1 MKFDYYCVAL
11 AVLVLF
17 FMYLDNSVNIE
28 GLSCG
33 NHQGAEVPVEPDVP
47 VNQEGTVPKLPQ
59 VDPPAA
65 KQELSRIGQKP
76 TPLKP
81 INVPPSLETDL
92 QAVSSSSDKLA
103 SLDDS
108 FGPLVDPLLIQRQV
122 PSNLQN
128 LGSRVGG
135 VGNIGDPSIGLI
147 GGPVKPVGGMGDVM
161 GVPVLENPS
170 IGAPVGYDVPV
181 ISDVKMREQVPLGVP
196 NMASG
201 GMVPGGMVPGGM
213 VPGGMVPG
221 GMVPGSV
228 SQQQQQQQ
236 RPPSAGPKKKLEV
249 HMVYTNWCGHSKR
262 AEPHLDKLK
271 EEVHGK
277 QMGDHVI
284 EVHKHDAD
292 TPEGKK
298 MAEEHNVRGFPTHFM
313 IVEGRKIEEGIGRT
327 YDELIAKIKELT
339 GSS

>member
-1 MKFDYYCVAL
+1 MKFNYYCIAL

-33 NHQGAEVPVEPDVP
+33 GDDHDHSNEQVQLPPQHVPE
-47 VNQEGTVPKLPQ
+47 PQ
-59 VDPPAA
+59 VVLDSV
-65 KQELSRIGQKP
+65 KQDLSNIGQKP

-81 INVPPSLETDL
+81 LNVPPSLESDL
-92 QAVSSSSDKLA
+92 QAVSSSSDNLA
-103 SLDDS
+103 SLDNS
-108 FGPLVDPLLIQRQV
+108 FGPLVDPQLIQRQV

-135 VGNIGDPSIGLI
+135 VGNIGDSSIGLI
-147 GGPVKPVGGMGDVM
+147 GGPVKPVGGMGGVM
-161 GVPVLENPS
+161 GIPILENPS
-170 IGAPVGYDVPV
+170 IGAPVGYDAPV
-181 ISDVKMREQVPLGVP
+181 ISDVKMVEQVPLGEP
-196 NMASG
+196 AMPGLMIDSPPQ
-201 GMVPGGMVPGGM
+201 GM
-213 VPGGMVPG
+213 
-221 GMVPGSV
+221 
-228 SQQQQQQQ
+228 
-236 RPPSAGPKKKLEV
+236 SADPKKKLEV

-271 EEVHGK
+271 EDLHGK
-277 QMGDHVI
+277 QVGEHVV

-313 IVEGRKIEEGIGRT
+313 IVDGQKVEDGVGRT
-327 YDELIAKIKELT
+327 YDELMGKVNELT
-339 GSS
+339 GSA

>member
-28 GLSCG
+28 GMGCDD
-33 NHQGAEVPVEPDVP
+33 HQDNEVKQEVPAQQEVPVQQDVP
-47 VNQEGTVPKLPQ
+47 SKSPQ
-59 VDPPAA
+59 VASIDAA
-65 KQELSRIGQKP
+65 MQELSRIGQEP

-81 INVPPSLETDL
+81 INVPPSLESDL

-108 FGPLVDPLLIQRQV
+108 FGPLVDPQLIQKQV

-135 VGNIGDPSIGLI
+135 VGNVGDPSIGLI
-147 GGPVKPVGGMGDVM
+147 GRPVKPVGGTGDVM
-161 GVPVLENPS
+161 GIPVLENPS

-181 ISDVKMREQVPLGVP
+181 ISDIKMREPVPLGMP
-196 NMASG
+196 DMAPG
-201 GMVPGGMVPGGM
+201 GMAPDGMVPGDMAVDDVPQGQ
-213 VPGGMVPG
+213 P
-221 GMVPGSV
+221 
-228 SQQQQQQQ
+228 QKQ
-236 RPPSAGPKKKLEV
+236 PPSMAPKKKLEV
-249 HMVYTNWCGHSKR
+249 HMIYTNWCGHSKR

-271 EEVHGK
+271 EEVHGAVI
-277 QMGDHVI
+277 GDHVV

-327 YDELIAKIKELT
+327 FDELMSKIKELT
-339 GSS
+339 GTA

>member
-1 MKFDYYCVAL
+1 MKFNYYCIAL

-33 NHQGAEVPVEPDVP
+33 SGDDHVHSNEQVQLSDSQP
-47 VNQEGTVPKLPQ
+47 TPKPQ
-59 VDPPAA
+59 VILKDSV
-65 KQELSRIGQKP
+65 KQDLSSIGQKP

-81 INVPPSLETDL
+81 QNVPPSLESDL
-92 QAVSSSSDKLA
+92 QAVSSSSDNLA
-103 SLDDS
+103 SLDNS
-108 FGPLVDPLLIQRQV
+108 FGPLVDPQLIQRQV

-135 VGNIGDPSIGLI
+135 VGNVGDPSIGLI

-161 GVPVLENPS
+161 GIPILENPS

-181 ISDVKMREQVPLGVP
+181 ISDVKMMEQVPLGEPAMPGPMAGPPQQGVP
-196 NMASG
+196 D
-201 GMVPGGMVPGGM
+201 
-213 VPGGMVPG
+213 
-221 GMVPGSV
+221 
-228 SQQQQQQQ
+228 
-236 RPPSAGPKKKLEV
+236 GPKKKLEV

-271 EEVHGK
+271 GELHGK
-277 QMGDHVI
+277 QVGQHVV

-298 MAEEHNVRGFPTHFM
+298 MAEEHNVKGFPTHFM
-313 IVEGRKIEEGIGRT
+313 MVDGQKVENGVGRT
-327 YDELIAKIKELT
+327 YDELIGKIKELT
-339 GSS
+339 GSA

>member
-33 NHQGAEVPVEPDVP
+33 NHQGAEVPVEPEVP

-59 VDPPAA
+59 VASAAA

-81 INVPPSLETDL
+81 LNVPPSLESDL

-108 FGPLVDPLLIQRQV
+108 FGPLVDPLLIQKQV

-135 VGNIGDPSIGLI
+135 VGNLGDESIGLI

-170 IGAPVGYDVPV
+170 IGAPVGYAVPL
-181 ISDVKMREQVPLGVP
+181 ISDVKMRESVPLGMP
-196 NMASG
+196 D
-201 GMVPGGMVPGGM
+201 MVPGGMAPGGM
-213 VPGGMVPG
+213 APGGMAPG
-221 GMVPGSV
+221 GMAVDGVPQD
-228 SQQQQQQQ
+228 QQ
-236 RPPSAGPKKKLEV
+236 PSMAPKKKLEV

-271 EEVHGK
+271 EEVHGTVI
-277 QMGDHVI
+277 GDHVV

-313 IVEGRKIEEGIGRT
+313 IVEGQKIEEGIGRT
-327 YDELIAKIKELT
+327 FDELMSKIKELT
-339 GSS
+339 GTA

>member
-28 GLSCG
+28 GLSCDG
-33 NHQGAEVPVEPDVP
+33 GDHEHSNEHSNGHSNEQ
-47 VNQEGTVPKLPQ
+47 VNLSESQPTPKPKVILKDS
-59 VDPPAA
+59 V
-65 KQELSRIGQKP
+65 KQDLSSIGQKP

-81 INVPPSLETDL
+81 LNVPPSLESDL
-92 QAVSSSSDKLA
+92 QAVSSSSDNLA
-103 SLDDS
+103 SLDNS
-108 FGPLVDPLLIQRQV
+108 FGPLVDPQLIQRQV

-135 VGNIGDPSIGLI
+135 VGNIGDSSIGLV
-147 GGPVKPVGGMGDVM
+147 GGPVKPMGGMDNVM
-161 GVPVLENPS
+161 GIPVLENPS
-170 IGAPVGYDVPV
+170 IGAPVGYGVPV
-181 ISDVKMREQVPLGVP
+181 ISDVKMVEQVPVGGVP
-196 NMASG
+196 GMAAG
-201 GMVPGGMVPGGM
+201 GVPGMAAE
-213 VPGGMVPG
+213 
-221 GMVPGSV
+221 SV
-228 SQQQQQQQ
+228 SKQ
-236 RPPSAGPKKKLEV
+236 PPSTGPKKKLEV

-271 EEVHGK
+271 EEVHGTVV
-277 QMGDHVI
+277 GDHVV

-313 IVEGRKIEEGIGRT
+313 VVEGQKIEDGIGRT
-327 YDELIAKIKELT
+327 YDELMAKIKELT
-339 GSS
+339 GTA

>member
-28 GLSCG
+28 GMGCDDHTG
-33 NHQGAEVPVEPDVP
+33 NEVPVEHK
-47 VNQEGTVPKLPQ
+47 VPKLPQ
-59 VDPPAA
+59 VDAT
-65 KQELSRIGQKP
+65 KQELSSIGQKP
-76 TPLKP
+76 TPLKAL
-81 INVPPSLETDL
+81 NVPPSLESDL
-92 QAVSSSSDKLA
+92 QAISSSSDKLA
-103 SLDDS
+103 SLDGS
-108 FGPLVDPLLIQRQV
+108 FGPLVDPQLIQKQV

-147 GGPVKPVGGMGDVM
+147 GGPVKPMGGMDNVM

-170 IGAPVGYDVPV
+170 IGAPVGYAVPV
-181 ISDVKMREQVPLGVP
+181 ISDVKMAEQVHLGKPSVP
-196 NMASG
+196 S
-201 GMVPGGMVPGGM
+201 GMVPGGMAPGGM
-213 VPGGMVPG
+213 
-221 GMVPGSV
+221 
-228 SQQQQQQQ
+228 
-236 RPPSAGPKKKLEV
+236 APKKKLEV

-271 EEVHGK
+271 EEVHGV

-313 IVEGRKIEEGIGRT
+313 IVEGQKIEDGIGRT
-327 YDELIAKIKELT
+327 YDELMTKIKELT
-339 GSS
+339 GSA

>member
-1 MKFDYYCVAL
+1 M
-11 AVLVLF
+11 
-17 FMYLDNSVNIE
+17 
-28 GLSCG
+28 
-33 NHQGAEVPVEPDVP
+33 
-47 VNQEGTVPKLPQ
+47 
-59 VDPPAA
+59 
-65 KQELSRIGQKP
+65 
-76 TPLKP
+76 
-81 INVPPSLETDL
+81 ETDL

-108 FGPLVDPLLIQRQV
+108 FGPLVNPQLIQRQV

-196 NMASG
+196 NMASS
-201 GMVPGGMVPGGM
+201 
-213 VPGGMVPG
+213 GMVPG

-228 SQQQQQQQ
+228 SQQQQQQ

-271 EEVHGK
+271 EEVHGV

-313 IVEGRKIEEGIGRT
+313 IVEGQKIEEGIGRT
-327 YDELIAKIKELT
+327 FDELMSKIKELT

>member
-28 GLSCG
+28 GMGCD
-33 NHQGAEVPVEPDVP
+33 NHEDKGHP
-47 VNQEGTVPKLPQ
+47 VNKEDSAPKLPQ
-59 VDPPAA
+59 VASVDSVV
-65 KQELSRIGQKP
+65 QEPSGIGQKP

-81 INVPPSLETDL
+81 QNVPPSLESDL
-92 QAVSSSSDKLA
+92 QAVSSSSDNLA
-103 SLDDS
+103 LLDDS
-108 FGPLVDPLLIQRQV
+108 FGPLVDPQLIQRQV

-135 VGNIGDPSIGLI
+135 VGNVGDPSIGLI
-147 GGPVKPVGGMGDVM
+147 GGPVKPMGGMDNVM
-161 GVPVLENPS
+161 GIPILENPS

-181 ISDVKMREQVPLGVP
+181 ISDVKMREQVPLG
-196 NMASG
+196 MTD
-201 GMVPGGMVPGGM
+201 
-213 VPGGMVPG
+213 
-221 GMVPGSV
+221 
-228 SQQQQQQQ
+228 QK
-236 RPPSAGPKKKLEV
+236 PPSAGPKKKLEV

-271 EEVHGK
+271 EELHGK
-277 QMGDHVI
+277 QMGNHVI

-327 YDELIAKIKELT
+327 YDELMAKIKELT

>member
-28 GLSCG
+28 GMGCDD
-33 NHQGAEVPVEPDVP
+33 HQENEVPVEQKNPVEQEVP
-47 VNQEGTVPKLPQ
+47 PKLPQ
-59 VDPPAA
+59 VDAT
-65 KQELSRIGQKP
+65 KQDLSSIGQKP
-76 TPLKP
+76 TRLEV
-81 INVPPSLETDL
+81 INVPPSLEPDL
-92 QAVSSSSDKLA
+92 KAVSSSSDKLA

-108 FGPLVDPLLIQRQV
+108 FGPLVDPQLIQKQV

-135 VGNIGDPSIGLI
+135 VGNIGDASIGLI

-161 GVPVLENPS
+161 GIPVLENPS

-181 ISDVKMREQVPLGVP
+181 ISDVKMAEQVPLGRPSVP
-196 NMASG
+196 N
-201 GMVPGGMVPGGM
+201 GMVPGGMVPSGM
-213 VPGGMVPG
+213 VTDNVM
-221 GMVPGSV
+221 
-228 SQQQQQQQ
+228 SQQ
-236 RPPSAGPKKKLEV
+236 PPSDTPKKKLEV

-277 QMGDHVI
+277 VVGDHVV

-327 YDELIAKIKELT
+327 YDELMTKIKELT
-339 GSS
+339 GSV

>member
-33 NHQGAEVPVEPDVP
+33 NHQGNEVPVEPDVP
-47 VNQEGTVPKLPQ
+47 VNQEDTVPKLPQ
-59 VDPPAA
+59 VASADAM
-65 KQELSRIGQKP
+65 QELSRIGQKP

-81 INVPPSLETDL
+81 QKVPPSLESDL
-92 QAVSSSSDKLA
+92 QAVSSSSDNLA

-108 FGPLVDPLLIQRQV
+108 FGPLVDPQLIQRQV

-135 VGNIGDPSIGLI
+135 VGNIGDASIGLI

-170 IGAPVGYDVPV
+170 IGAPVGYDLPV
-181 ISDVKMREQVPLGVP
+181 ISDVKMGEQVPLGMP
-196 NMASG
+196 H
-201 GMVPGGMVPGGM
+201 
-213 VPGGMVPG
+213 
-221 GMVPGSV
+221 
-228 SQQQQQQQ
+228 QQ
-236 RPPSAGPKKKLEV
+236 PPSDVPKKKLEV
-249 HMVYTNWCGHSKR
+249 HMIYTNWCGHSKR

-271 EEVHGK
+271 QELHGK
-277 QMGDHVI
+277 QMGNHNI
-284 EVHKHDAD
+284 EVYKHDAD